1 MVDTETARTIV
12 GIVGNVISFGL
23 FLSPIPTFITIWKKK
38 TASGFKPDP
47 YVATVLNCAM
57 WVFYGMPF
65 VHPDS
70 LLVVT
75 INGFGFCLELIYV
88 GIFFIYS
95 PWKRRRNILLALLV
109 ELIFMVA
116 VVAITLL
123 VLHTTGR
130 RSTLVG
136 ILCIIFNIGMYT
148 SPLTIMRRV
157 IQTKSVKY
165 MPFFL
170 SLTNFLNGVIWAV
183 YALLKFDP
191 FVLVPNGLG
200 ALSGL
205 VQLILYATYYR
216 TTKWDEPEK
225 PTSEVEISGA

>member
-136 ILCIIFNIGMYT
+136 ILCIIFNIAMYT

-191 FVLVPNGLG
+191 FVLVPNALG
-200 ALSGL
+200 SLSGL